1 MFYIKIPLGL
11 SSQFFYQREGNVGRA
26 ERRYGGHR
34 SHKVHKRAEGR
45 CMGREGRMYEGAG
58 SRAVDVDVSLVSR
71 RSLSGG
77 DESET

>member
-1 MFYIKIPLGL
+1 
-11 SSQFFYQREGNVGRA
+11 
-26 ERRYGGHR
+26 
-34 SHKVHKRAEGR
+34 
-45 CMGREGRMYEGAG
+45 MGRGGRMYEGAG